1 MADNPALLPQ
11 RTALTLPA
19 SVRAAAS
26 YATAWHDQPLF
37 TMTDEQAAKIK
48 ASIATAQQELVE
60 LFLPTDPKEV
70 VEFMARLAT
79 RRSINL
85 PPAVD
90 LANDALAVS
99 SKLPA
104 DLFNLACQR
113 LWTDFAYRRLPEP
126 SDFTKSVRDLLEIRT
141 TARVKIHN
149 MEMRLASRQILKE
162 KSSSRRSAQRG

>member
-1 MADNPALLPQ
+1 MADNPALRPQ
-11 RTALTLPA
+11 RIALTLPA
-19 SVRAAAS
+19 SVRTAAN
-26 YATAWHDQPLF
+26 YATAWHNQPLF
-37 TMTDEQAAKIK
+37 TMTDDQAAKIE
-48 ASIATAQQELVE
+48 ACIAIAQQDLVE
-60 LFLPTDPKEV
+60 LFRPTDPKEV

-79 RRSINL
+79 RRKIYL
-85 PPAVD
+85 PPAMD

-126 SDFTKSVRDLLEIRT
+126 ADFTRSVADLLEIRT
-141 TARVKIHN
+141 TARAKVHN

>member
-11 RTALTLPA
+11 RIALALPA
-19 SVRAAAS
+19 SVRTAAN
-26 YATAWHDQPLF
+26 YATAWHSQPLF
-37 TMTDEQAAKIK
+37 TMSDDQAAKIK
-48 ASIATAQQELVE
+48 ASIAIAQQDLVE
-60 LFLPTDPKEV
+60 LFRPTDPKEV

-79 RRSINL
+79 RRNIDL
-85 PPAVD
+85 PPAPD
-90 LANDALAVS
+90 LAADALAIS

-126 SDFTKSVRDLLEIRT
+126 SDFTNSVADLLEIRT
-141 TARVKIHN
+141 TAQAKIHN